1 MHRDVQPAA
10 RGAETGRDSVKAG
23 LRLLAGF
30 APALEAAYQDSR
42 REATRFLR
50 LAGLGFA
57 LLAYPSFL
65 LLDALWGR
73 QLQHGWVYALCF
85 GLAWP
90 ATLLAWLAAWRQW
103 RGVFEERRLLIL
115 AVVANLVGL
124 CAASGFGL
132 VRGVEIPF
140 EAFLQLIVYIY
151 VLGGLGFGTAALL
164 GALMLT
170 GYALSAALAGMAGE
184 LLARKLYFLISL
196 WIMSGVGASL
206 MEIHA
211 RRAWLGR
218 RRLREAQG
226 LLQGFLDN
234 APALSWIKDADGRYR
249 FASQSFRDFL
259 GAPGADLIGHTDADL
274 FPAEFA
280 RRCREAEQAVLET
293 GAASEMV
300 GPSPSPSGSRGS
312 DREWMLVRFA
322 IDDTE
327 GQRLIGGVAT
337 EVTERRRLERALIES
352 ERRVRG
358 MVDNSPALVWMKDE
372 RFGYT
377 YLSQNYQRLLGVEG
391 RDWVGMS
398 DADFWPAELVEQF
411 HRSDVEVLASG
422 RSLEA
427 VESTPGPDGSTTW
440 WRVLKFPHTDARGV
454 RFVGGIAFDISAQHH
469 AEAALRLSSLT
480 DELTGLYNR
489 RGFVSLAEQQ
499 RQRAPREAVD
509 GALLFVDVNG
519 LKGINDGHGHG
530 EGDRAIVAIG
540 EAIRIAVRDSDIA
553 ARIGGDEF
561 AVFAPRCPDPDQLRE
576 RIQRQIADADAS
588 EPRPYRLAASI
599 GCVRV
604 RYGGT
609 EPFEDL
615 LAAADAEMYAVK
627 KRR

>member
-1 MHRDVQPAA
+1 MHRDMRPGA
-10 RGAETGRDSVKAG
+10 RGAEAGRDSVKAG

-30 APALEAAYQDSR
+30 APALEAPYQDSR

-57 LLAYPSFL
+57 LLAYPGFL

-103 RGVFEERRLLIL
+103 RGVLEERRLLIL
-115 AVVANLVGL
+115 AVLANLAGL
-124 CAASGFGL
+124 CIASGIGL

-151 VLGGLGFGTAALL
+151 VLGGLGFGTAAVL
-164 GALMLT
+164 GALMLA
-170 GYALSAALAGMAGE
+170 GYALVATLAGMAGE
-184 LLARKLYFLISL
+184 LLARKLYFLSSL
-196 WIMSGVGASL
+196 WVMSGVGASL

-259 GAPGADLIGHTDADL
+259 GAPGIDLIGRTDADL
-274 FPAEFA
+274 FPQDFA
-280 RRCREAEQAVLET
+280 RRCREAEQEVLAS
-293 GAASEMV
+293 GRSSEMV
-300 GPSPSPSGSRGS
+300 GPSPPAADGGS
-312 DREWMLVRFA
+312 DREWMLVRFP
-322 IDDTE
+322 IDDAE
-327 GQRLIGGVAT
+327 GQRLIGGVAS

-358 MVDNSPALVWMKDE
+358 LVDNSPALVWMKDE
-372 RFGYT
+372 RFRYT
-377 YLSQNYQRLLGVEG
+377 YLSNNYQRLLGVEG
-391 RDWVGMS
+391 RDWAGMS
-398 DADFWPAELVEQF
+398 DADFWPAELVERF
-411 HRSDVEVLASG
+411 HRSDIEVLASG

-427 VESTPGPDGSTTW
+427 VESTPTADGGSTW
-440 WRVLKFPHTDARGV
+440 WQVLKFLHTDARGV
-454 RFVGGIAFDISAQHH
+454 RFVGGIAFDISAQHQ

-576 RIQRQIADADAS
+576 RIQRQIAEADAS

-599 GCVRV
+599 GSVRV
-604 RYGGT
+604 RYGGS

-627 KRR
+627 KQR